1 MNPTI
6 STQWARLFFTAEL
19 LINMTTRIFR
29 LMTERPARFFSA
41 ALAALLT
48 LAAPARAAIPPAE
61 DLLPADTLLLLTV
74 PDFAG
79 LRTASTVSPQWLFWN
94 DPAMKPFHDKFM
106 AKWNEQFI
114 APLERDLG
122 VKFSDFTDLPQG
134 QLTFAVTQNGWS
146 GGDNPTPGLLLL
158 LDARGKSD
166 LLKTNLAA
174 LRKKWTDAGRPMH
187 TETLRGIAFSVVPLS
202 SNDVPATLA
211 GIFPKRQPVQEL
223 GKENKPPP
231 PGEIVIGQY
240 ESLLIVGSSLKAV
253 EPVATRLT
261 GGALPPLAGNARF
274 AADQLA
280 QFRAAPLYYGWLN
293 AKTLFDVLVHIP
305 PPEPNPVAPSPV
317 PPIPWDKIL
326 GASGLTGLKSA
337 CFSYNES
344 HDGSQ
349 LNFYLA
355 VPETERQGVFK
366 IIAAAPKDANPPT
379 FVPADAVKFW
389 RWRVDGQKAWAALE
403 KMLSDVS
410 PAWLNGLNSAI
421 SIANATAQQKDPNFD
436 LRKNLIGN
444 LGDDWI
450 SYQKAPAGKTPAD
463 LNSAP
468 SLFLFAA
475 LNPDQAVLA
484 IKNVAALTG
493 AQENAPAPRDFLGR
507 KIYTVALRSARPSA
521 PHSLYCSASGGYVAL
536 TTDVSMLEAY
546 LRSVESKVK
555 PLRETAGLADAVQHV
570 GGAGS
575 GLFSYQNQREVMR
588 ETLTALKN
596 SATDSPANGAH
607 VSGPLPLAAPGKIF
621 SEWMD
626 FSLLPDYDN
635 VSKYFYFSVAG
646 GNVTADGLAFKIF
659 APRPPQMVK

>member
-1 MNPTI
+1 
-6 STQWARLFFTAEL
+6 
-19 LINMTTRIFR
+19 MTTHITMHLFR
-29 LMTERPARFFSA
+29 LISQRPAIIFSA
-41 ALAALLT
+41 MLAALLT
-48 LAAPARAAIPPAE
+48 LATPVRAAIPPAE
-61 DLLPADTLLLLTV
+61 SLLPSDTLLLLTV
-74 PDFAG
+74 PDFSALRAAG
-79 LRTASTVSPQWLFWN
+79 KVSPQWLFWN

-134 QLTFAVTQNGWS
+134 QLTFAVTQNGWTGS
-146 GGDNPTPGLLLL
+146 DDPKPGVLLL

-174 LRKKWTDAGRPMH
+174 LRKKWTDAGKPMRN
-187 TETLRGIAFSVVPLS
+187 ETIRGISFSVVPLL

-211 GIFPKRQPVQEL
+211 RVFPKRQPVQEL

-231 PGEIVIGQY
+231 NGEIVIGQF
-240 ESLLIVGSSLKAV
+240 ESLLIVGSSLRTV

-261 GGALPPLAGNARF
+261 GGALPPLAGNALF

-280 QFRAAPLYYGWLN
+280 QFRDSPLYYGWLN
-293 AKTLFDVLVHIP
+293 AKTLFDVLVHIT
-305 PPEPNPVAPSPV
+305 PPEPNPEAPSPV
-317 PPIPWDKIL
+317 PQIPWDKIL

-337 CFSYNES
+337 SFSCRES

-355 VPETERQGVFK
+355 APEAERQGFFK
-366 IIAAAPKDANPPT
+366 IIAAAPKDANPPA

-389 RWRVDGQKAWAALE
+389 RWRVDGQKSWAALE
-403 KMLSDVS
+403 KMLSDIS
-410 PAWLNGLNSAI
+410 PAWLSSLNSAI

-444 LGDDWI
+444 LGDDWMY
-450 SYQKAPAGKTPAD
+450 YQKAPAGKTPAD

-468 SLFLFAA
+468 ALFLFAA
-475 LNPDQAVLA
+475 LNPEQAVLA
-484 IKNVAALTG
+484 IKNIASLSSS
-493 AQENAPAPRDFLGR
+493 QENAPAPRDFLGR
-507 KIYTVALRSARPSA
+507 KIYTIALRSSRPSA
-521 PHSLYCSASGGYVAL
+521 PRSLYCAASGGYVAL

-546 LRSVESKVK
+546 LRNADSKAK
-555 PLRETAGLADAVQHV
+555 PLRETAGLADAAQHV
-570 GGAGS
+570 GGAGN

-588 ETLTALKN
+588 EAMAVLKN
-596 SATDSPANGAH
+596 SSTDSSGGA
-607 VSGPLPLAAPGKIF
+607 LPFATPGKVF

-626 FSLLPDYDN
+626 FSLLPDFDK
-635 VSKYFYFSVAG
+635 VSKYFYFTVTSG
-646 GNVTADGLAFKIF
+646 SVTADGLSFKVF
-659 APRPPQMVK
+659 APRPPQMGK

>member
-1 MNPTI
+1 
-6 STQWARLFFTAEL
+6 
-19 LINMTTRIFR
+19 MTTRIFR
-29 LMTERPARFFSA
+29 LISQRTVGFLFA

-48 LAAPARAAIPPAE
+48 LATSARAAIPPAE
-61 DLLPADTLLLLTV
+61 NLLPSDTLLLITV
-74 PDFAG
+74 PDFSALRAAG
-79 LRTASTVSPQWLFWN
+79 KQSPQWLFWN

-134 QLTFAVTQNGWS
+134 QLTLAVTQNGWI
-146 GGDNPTPGLLLL
+146 GGDDPRPGVLLL

-166 LLKTNLAA
+166 LLKTNLAT
-174 LRKKWTDAGRPMH
+174 LRKKWTDAGKPMRN
-187 TETLRGIAFSVVPLS
+187 ETIRGVSFSVVPLS

-211 GIFPKRQPVQEL
+211 CVFPKRRPVQEL
-223 GKENKPPP
+223 GRENKPPP
-231 PGEIVIGQY
+231 PGEFVIGQF

-261 GGALPPLAGNARF
+261 GGALPPLADNALF
-274 AADQLA
+274 AADRLA
-280 QFRAAPLYYGWLN
+280 QFRDAPLYYGWLN
-293 AKTLFDVLVHIP
+293 AKTLFDVLVHIT
-305 PPEPNPVAPSPV
+305 PPEPNPEAPSPL

-337 CFSYNES
+337 SFSYRET

-349 LNFYLA
+349 LNLYLA
-355 VPETERQGVFK
+355 APEAGRQGIFK
-366 IIAAAPKDANPPT
+366 IIAAEPKDASPPA
-379 FVPADAVKFW
+379 FVPAEAVKFW
-389 RWRVDGQKAWAALE
+389 RWRVDGQKSWAALE

-410 PAWLNGLNSAI
+410 PAWLDSLNSAI

-450 SYQKAPAGKTPAD
+450 SYQKAPAGNPPAD

-468 SLFLFAA
+468 ALFLFAA
-475 LNPDQAVLA
+475 LNSDQAVLA
-484 IKNVAALTG
+484 IKNIASLSFS
-493 AQENAPAPRDFLGR
+493 QENAPAPRDFLGR
-507 KIYTVALRSARPSA
+507 KIYTIALRSPRPST
-521 PHSLYCSASGGYVAL
+521 PRSLYCAASSGYVAL
-536 TTDVSMLEAY
+536 TTDISMMEAY
-546 LRSVESKVK
+546 LRNADGKVK
-555 PLRETAGLADAVQHV
+555 PLRETAGLADAAQRV

-575 GLFSYQNQREVMR
+575 GLFTYQNQREVMR
-588 ETLTALKN
+588 EALAALKK
-596 SATDSPANGAH
+596 SSTDNPASSGAH
-607 VSGPLPLAAPGKIF
+607 ASGPLPFVSPEKIF

-626 FSLLPDYDN
+626 FSLLPDFDK

-646 GNVTADGLAFKIF
+646 GNATADGLSFKVF
-659 APRPPQMVK
+659 APRPPQLGK